1 MEKYEKDETKS
12 KKTGLKESMQSCFSM
27 VSKWFKTPIIRNAI
41 IISGLFALVIH
52 VLYSIP
58 APVGFFVH
66 KWEAGDILT
75 YVSTIALS
83 LLAIWQNQ
91 RFKEENDNAQAMMEK
106 QNSDAQK
113 RLERIISESN
123 EQNFVTRIIDFETQY
138 LMRLEKAGLEV
149 LDYSQT
155 YAMVDAIQ
163 KAVKS
168 GEDTLVTDIYT
179 RFNQAYTHLMTTYF
193 SGMMVV
199 NIDITPMINSFKEL
213 HTITSNVITEYH
225 KTDKFD
231 TAFVNTHLDVRK
243 KALRALNLFLDKRRK
258 VLHQVLTGDLS
269 LNDVKLLYSDYGESG
284 SN

>member
-1 MEKYEKDETKS
+1 MGKIKAKEET
-12 KKTGLKESMQSCFSM
+12 MQNPIKSCFSM
-27 VSKWFKTPIIRNAI
+27 VSKWFKTPLVRNAI
-41 IISGLFALVIH
+41 IISGIFALIIH
-52 VLYSIP
+52 ILYSIP
-58 APVGFFVH
+58 APFEFLVH

-83 LLAIWQNQ
+83 LLAVWQNQ
-91 RFKEENDNAQAMMEK
+91 RFKEENDNAQAMMDK

-155 YAMVDAIQ
+155 YTMIDAIQ
-163 KAVKS
+163 KAVKNN
-168 GEDTLVTDIYT
+168 EDTLVADIYT
-179 RFNQAYTHLMTTYF
+179 RLNQAYTHLMTTYF
-193 SGMMVV
+193 SGMMVM

-225 KTDKFD
+225 KTGKFD
-231 TAFVNTHLDVRK
+231 AAFVNTHLDVRK
-243 KALRALNLFLDKRRK
+243 KALQELNSFLDKRRK